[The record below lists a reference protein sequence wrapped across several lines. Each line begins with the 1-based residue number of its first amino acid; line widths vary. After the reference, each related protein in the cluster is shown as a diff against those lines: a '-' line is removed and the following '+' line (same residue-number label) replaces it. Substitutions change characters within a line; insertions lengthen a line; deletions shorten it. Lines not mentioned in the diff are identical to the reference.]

1 MLHILLA
8 PSESKRPGGS
18 GLFDPCVLLYESLC
32 PLRHKLLDLYRQRIR
47 SGDKKLLLEIIGL
60 KKEEEL
66 NYYAQLDPLASPV
79 MKAIER
85 YSGVAFTYLDYPSL
99 PAEAQRYVDTH
110 VLIFSN
116 LFGPIRASDLLPE
129 YRLKQGS
136 RLGETR
142 PEIEYRRESSPL
154 LDELLGSGEIL
165 DLRAGYYEKFYN
177 PSLPCTTMKFLKNGK
192 VVSHWAK
199 AYRGWVLRH
208 LALHRVDSLEELLA
222 LPIPRLELLE
232 IQEKKSRREILYAI
246 DEEAL

>member
-8 PSESKRPGGS
+8 PSESKQSGGS
-18 GLFDPCVLLYESLC
+18 GLFDPCTLLFESLC
-32 PLRHKLLDLYRQRIR
+32 PLRRKLLDLYRQSIR
-47 SGDKKLLLEIIGL
+47 SDDRKLLQEIFGL

-66 NYYAQLDPLASPV
+66 TYYAQLDPFDSPV

-85 YSGVAFTYLDYPSL
+85 YSGVAFGYLDYPSL
-99 PAEAQRYVDTH
+99 PAEAQQYVDTH

-154 LDELLGSGEIL
+154 LDALLESGEIL
-165 DLRAGYYEKFYN
+165 DLRAGYYDKFYK
-177 PSLPCTTMKFLKNGK
+177 PSQPYTTMKFLKNSK

-208 LALHRVDSLEELLA
+208 LALHRVASLEELLA
-222 LPIPRLELLE
+222 LPIPGLELLE
-232 IQEKKSRREILYAI
+232 IQEKRSRREILYAI
-246 DEEAL
+246 DKEAL